1 MKTSVS
7 EGLNLKNILG
17 GNKMKKLIKGII
29 VCCVSI
35 VFFAIIYQT
44 AGFAQEEKITEQV
57 LATFDGGEITLDE
70 FNQILSELPEQYQT
84 LAQQDKEKVLNMII
98 EQKLLLKEALAGNLD
113 KTEDAKKKID
123 AAKDQILIHE
133 LIAREIQNISVTE
146 QEMKQYYE
154 LNKNEFQEPEKI
166 RARHILVDTEKE
178 AKQILKELRKG
189 ADFAKLAREKST
201 CPSKEQ
207 GGDLGF
213 FGRGQ
218 MVKEFEDAA
227 FKLNPG
233 EISDVVKTQFG
244 YHVIEVEDKKP
255 AIIKTY
261 DEAIDTIK
269 QKLTMQRQQQKINDL
284 IESLKKEN
292 NLVINKEAVSEKNEE
307 KQ

>member
-1 MKTSVS
+1 
-7 EGLNLKNILG
+7 
-17 GNKMKKLIKGII
+17 MKKLIKGII